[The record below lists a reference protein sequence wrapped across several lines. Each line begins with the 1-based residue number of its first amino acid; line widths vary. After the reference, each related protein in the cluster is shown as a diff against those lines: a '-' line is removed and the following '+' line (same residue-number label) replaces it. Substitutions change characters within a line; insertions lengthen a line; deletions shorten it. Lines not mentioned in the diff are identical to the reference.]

1 MARKLLFILLFIPL
15 VSFGQ
20 DFRKMSFGE
29 SVENLA
35 EKYPDIKFEVEEAD
49 GVEIVAHEDNIA
61 GITTVVGYIFQDKKF
76 VTGMY
81 NFETEFYD
89 GDEALKDY
97 KSISERLNAK
107 YSMKKQNKW
116 HKSTWKDRPNFHGSA
131 LRSGDVDFIERYEGE
146 SKTVLHSISKSDG
159 ELLHIVMYMNPEF
172 ENKLSQQ
179 NADDF

>member
-1 MARKLLFILLFIPL
+1 MKKFLLLLLFIPL

-29 SVENLA
+29 SIENLT
-35 EKYPDIKFEVEEAD
+35 EKYPDIEFEVEEAD

-61 GITTVVGYIFQDKKF
+61 GITTVVGYVFQDKKF

-81 NFETEFYD
+81 NFESEWD
-89 GDEALKDY
+89 GDEALKNY
-97 KSISERLNAK
+97 KSVSERLNAK
-107 YSMKKQNKW
+107 YKMTENNKW
-116 HKSTWKDRPNFHGSA
+116 HKDSWKDDPNYHGHA
-131 LRSGDVDFIERYEGE
+131 LYMGDVDFVERYEGE
-146 SKTVLHSISKSDG
+146 GKTVLHSISKSDD